1 MQQGSSSSSSGRID
15 GKFKTVEA
23 KAYAKVDVIHSGG
36 IPVMVSITALSGTTE
51 QRAPVDLVVV
61 LHVREGC
68 NVPKNWKD
76 LLFEAMYTIVAKLDD
91 RDRLA
96 VIPSNRLTTWMSARR
111 FVYPQLVTSKT
122 SLTTALESAESIL
135 YGRKDEDKK
144 IRTGCIIV
152 ISNSNDNIDSLVSWR
167 LRSVHAFGF
176 RDAQNARTMHKISS
190 SRNCSYAILDDE
202 HGQITQSFFAT
213 ISRIITSAVAAMPVE
228 IKLMCEQTVVLHS
241 IGTPGVSYY
250 ISYDAK
256 SAIMWPNA
264 HLAGM
269 TTNII
274 VYLGGVIHPRDL
286 PQLFTVHV
294 KYGNVLD
301 KVHVQLVKE
310 GSDES
315 REVAAE
321 IVRIEALEIIAGI
334 TTEDK
339 HDWEQLPV
347 AAHYLRERWTR
358 LEDFKCSREA
368 RAAGLISRLADEM
381 REMELRL
388 YNNYYWLEYMLSW
401 QSHQLCQ
408 LPLPQPFMH
417 NQSNN
422 DPLLQLRILAK
433 AEGKIT
439 EHQEGIPV
447 MVRVMASD
455 AGLAMVERASVD
467 LILVIDASYGVKE
480 KEEKTRERVHLLI
493 KAEEMEE
500 EHNKAK
506 NMVVELE
513 QSLKPLIKAKEKENE
528 RMEMEG
534 KITQKRQEM
543 NSMANEMRRLRYQ
556 AMELKKDVDKVM
568 KNTEERLG
576 LLTKAIKLVTD
587 KLSVMDRLAIVP
599 VQSYVTEPATG
610 LFEMSKQGL
619 IETSNKL
626 RKLSMALTD
635 NKAAQVCKW
644 REQKEKAMR
653 IIRNCLHSAPSSS
666 SSTRSPRSAKS
677 ESTASMPAHS
687 TDVGGSTK
695 MLHKALMYAMKVLD
709 DRRGRKE
716 DRLGSIIVI
725 SDNDD
730 DSICME
736 TLSPSYM
743 VHAFGFYGTHST
755 RALYHIASS
764 SNGIYNIINDD
775 SNQITEAFRSCVNK
789 MTSTISVDTKVEIMC
804 NPSCNVALSTIESAQ
819 FRYSIGNDR
828 KSCSVLVGAL
838 SAGTVKNFIIYVD
851 NVREDDY
858 DNLSK
863 YITVRVKWMHAMN
876 RMKELEGQ
884 VVVVRDGIDG
894 YEEVVE
900 TITHLEAVKI
910 ASDITDPNHS
920 KMAMADMLQQMC
932 IKCPDFERSAGD
944 ERLRW
949 LKSQMQKMEADQHME
964 ITDPN
969 DYINMP
975 AKADS
980 VLQRYGHFQH
990 MT

>member
-1 MQQGSSSSSSGRID
+1 MQGSSSSSSGRID

-506 NMVVELE
+506 NM
-513 QSLKPLIKAKEKENE
+513 
-528 RMEMEG
+528 
-534 KITQKRQEM
+534 
-543 NSMANEMRRLRYQ
+543 
-556 AMELKKDVDKVM
+556 
-568 KNTEERLG
+568 
-576 LLTKAIKLVTD
+576 AIKLVTD

-635 NKAAQVCKW
+635 NKAAQW

-695 MLHKALMYAMKVLD
+695 MLHKALMYAMKVCWMRTTYPYCIDNKSIKVLD

-969 DYINMP
+969 DYINMV
-975 AKADS
+975 AEKLS
-980 VLQRYGHFQH
+980 YILSWLSYQRSYCWIKII
-990 MT
+990 